1 LENKSRAAL
10 PRSAYGGGDI
20 FALFE
25 RVDVES
31 KYSRTKSKL
40 LKLLLKFKK
49 IRQRARETAG
59 TQTKRASI
67 KRSFHQ
73 PHVLL
78 QNSYW
83 RIQRVT
89 LARRTLAVLQYKCHR
104 RASMVN
110 ENNTGAVTL
119 GPSYIVTNS
128 HQFDN
133 YWSFFVASMRHVPI
147 VAVNCQSMHVSNI
160 PGVVHAHDDGDES
173 KVCGTHAQRFL
184 LLSRIT
190 RNISTTPT

>member
-1 LENKSRAAL
+1 
-10 PRSAYGGGDI
+10 
-20 FALFE
+20 
-25 RVDVES
+25 
-31 KYSRTKSKL
+31 
-40 LKLLLKFKK
+40 
-49 IRQRARETAG
+49 
-59 TQTKRASI
+59 
-67 KRSFHQ
+67 
-73 PHVLL
+73 
-78 QNSYW
+78 
-83 RIQRVT
+83 
-89 LARRTLAVLQYKCHR
+89 
-104 RASMVN
+104 MVN

-173 KVCGTHAQRFL
+173 KVCGTHAQQFL

-190 RNISTTPT
+190 RNISTTPTWSVPPMTVHGHVLMAQLTSMVFIDTFLVALFVVDD